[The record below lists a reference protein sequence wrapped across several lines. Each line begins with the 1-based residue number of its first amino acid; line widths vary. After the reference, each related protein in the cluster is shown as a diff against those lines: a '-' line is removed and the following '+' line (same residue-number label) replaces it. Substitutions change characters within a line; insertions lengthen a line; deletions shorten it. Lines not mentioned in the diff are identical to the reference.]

1 MVVSLDVD
9 ASDAAAFFL
18 LRRTQARSGKAITQV
33 LIGKQS
39 VVFDRI
45 ELDEWADAYSMVRGL
60 AFSVQ
65 RQCDAPDE

>member
-1 MVVSLDVD
+1 
-9 ASDAAAFFL
+9 L

-65 RQCDAPDE
+65 RQCDAPNE